1 MRIQPRLAIMHRMD
15 DHSLE
20 KLEFDRIRD
29 LLARHAQCN
38 LGKSLALRI
47 RPSKRESQVRAWLD
61 QFVQF
66 ERYVGANGL
75 PPFGG
80 IRDVR
85 EMVKRAVP
93 PAKLEPEE
101 FAELASTLSG
111 LDALRRYFGAL
122 GNEHEMI
129 SRVASRISD
138 LRVIADRIHRV
149 IDARGKVRDDASER
163 LSRIRGEIERV
174 RQDIRDAFDRLL
186 RQPALVKFLQ
196 YPNATFHAVRMVL
209 PLKVE
214 QKCRIS
220 GIIHPSS
227 DTGQTLFVEPA
238 EVVELNNRR
247 ITLTAEETEEINRI
261 LWELTHLVHLNQKEI
276 LNTLEAAAVIDLL
289 AAKHGLAKRFDMR
302 VPEINDRGRLTLR
315 QARNPI
321 LMAMFESPGMAPGSG
336 GLDGARR
343 VVPIDVRLGDDFDVM
358 IITGPNTGGKTAALK
373 TVGLLTL
380 MVQSGLPIPTAE
392 GSTLPV
398 LQGLWIDVGD
408 EQSLQQSLSTFS
420 AHLARIL
427 DILKRARASTLVLL
441 DELGAGTDPDEGAA
455 IGRAVIE
462 HLLDSKC
469 LAMVTTHLGALK
481 GLGYEAARADNA
493 SVMFDVESLRPLYE
507 LRIGEPG
514 NSNAI
519 AIAARL
525 GMPKKI
531 VQRAERNLA
540 HRQRALQ
547 RAIAGTLASRRQA
560 ERARRDADHA
570 RQEAARLTLAALDR
584 AKALESE
591 QAAFKKW
598 VDRVMRLQPGDA
610 VRVKGYDEPG
620 KVARIRHD
628 RQRVAV
634 SIGAFEVEVPFVE
647 LALD

>member
-1 MRIQPRLAIMHRMD
+1 MHFMD
-15 DHSLE
+15 DHSIE

-47 RPSKRESQVRAWLD
+47 RPSKRDSQVRAWLD

-66 ERYVGANGL
+66 ERYVGINGL

-85 EMVKRAVP
+85 EMVKRAIP

-122 GNEHEMI
+122 GAEHEMI
-129 SRVASRISD
+129 SRVASRIGD

-174 RQDIRDAFDRLL
+174 RQDIRDVFDRLL

-196 YPNATFHAVRMVL
+196 YPNATFHADRMVL

-214 QKCRIS
+214 QKGRIP
-220 GIIHPSS
+220 GIIHRSS

-302 VPEINDRGRLTLR
+302 VPEINDRGRLSLR

-336 GLDGARR
+336 GLEGARR

-380 MVQSGLPIPTAE
+380 MVQSGLPIPAGE

-398 LQGLWIDVGD
+398 FQGLWIDVGD

-462 HLLDSKC
+462 HLLESKC

-493 SVMFDVESLRPLYE
+493 SVMFDVESLRPMYE
-507 LRIGEPG
+507 LCIGEPG

-540 HRQRALQ
+540 NRQRALQ

-570 RQEAARLTLAALDR
+570 RQEAARQTLAALDR

-591 QAAFKKW
+591 QATFRKW

-620 KVARIRHD
+620 KVSRIRHD

-634 SIGAFEVEVPFVE
+634 SIGAFEVEVPFIE
-647 LALD
+647 LVLD